1 MIGETRKMAAI
12 RERGENFAARTPSAS
27 KAKAAAVI
35 AYPQFN
41 LKQNVRFVA
50 THPEYAG
57 WRGRVIS
64 LQLTDDG
71 FVYGVKLDS
80 GVLTTREC
88 HLEADGG
95 SPVPPPAPRPDFTD
109 PTVPLATGPGGYTL
123 EMEAADKRRGLRNT
137 RQLII
142 GAVIDA
148 DIWQSAA
155 AEHLW
160 AALATVDAECVAAG
174 LPTSLTETGA
184 LR

>member
-1 MIGETRKMAAI
+1 MSENIVIERDDSNGYMRAVLTINGIK
-12 RERGENFAARTPSAS
+12 RGEAYRSGSDEWTFTPYRKNGSRVSPVLILTKTYKTEAGALKKLRQHEADMIAAVAQMAP
-27 KAKAAAVI
+27 AKAA
-35 AYPQFN
+35 
-41 LKQNVRFVA
+41 
-50 THPEYAG
+50 
-57 WRGRVIS
+57 
-64 LQLTDDG
+64 
-71 FVYGVKLDS
+71 
-80 GVLTTREC
+80 
-88 HLEADGG
+88 
-95 SPVPPPAPRPDFTD
+95 PAPRPDFTD

-148 DIWQSAA
+148 DIWQTDA

-160 AALATVDAECVAAG
+160 AALAVIDAECVAAG